1 MYLLGLR
8 DDYEH
13 DGRVITQILT
23 NPNAAL
29 SGSGANALGDC
40 YKQLNSS
47 VGEFGTATLQAST
60 KAIASNS
67 PGDSQY
73 RATDAMLG
81 SLEIRRDM
89 VAGAIKGALE
99 AAAFSDKTI
108 NGANRLTGECQD
120 VIDAAAAL
128 AQHA

>member
-1 MYLLGLR
+1 VMYLLGLR

-81 SLEIRRDM
+81 SLEVRRDM

-99 AAAFSDKTI
+99 AAAFQNVPVLKASQ
-108 NGANRLTGECQD
+108 LTASCNSLITSAEGL
-120 VIDAAAAL
+120 AAG
-128 AQHA
+128 